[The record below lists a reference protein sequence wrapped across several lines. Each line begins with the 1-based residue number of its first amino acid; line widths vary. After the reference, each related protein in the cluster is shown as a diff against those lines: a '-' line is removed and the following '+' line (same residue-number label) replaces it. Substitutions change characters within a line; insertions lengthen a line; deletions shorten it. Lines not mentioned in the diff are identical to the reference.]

1 MAGFYINSERVSRM
15 KKFHF
20 SKKNRWQHFMFI
32 YQVGVLYEMEK
43 KEEKLTKK
51 RTSGNV
57 AALRT
62 GRHVLFNYV
71 GPSKHSIGNNC
82 PN

>member
-1 MAGFYINSERVSRM
+1 
-15 KKFHF
+15 
-20 SKKNRWQHFMFI
+20 
-32 YQVGVLYEMEK
+32 MEK